1 MRYDEIVTSAEDIVR
16 RRLAVEPEQI
26 AEICRKWRIAELSL
40 FGSVLRD
47 DFNDDS
53 DVDLLVVFEPDDPWD
68 LWDLMH
74 CENEF
79 AALFGRKVDLVE
91 KSALENPF
99 RRHEIMRTSQVLYA
113 A

>member
-1 MRYDEIVTSAEDIVR
+1 MTAEEIVR
-16 RRLAVEPEQI
+16 QRLGVEPERI
-26 AEICRKWRIAELSL
+26 AEMCRKWRIAELSL
-40 FGSVLRD
+40 FGSILRD
-47 DFNDDS
+47 DFGRDS

-91 KSALENPF
+91 KSALRNRF
-99 RRHEIMRTSQVLYA
+99 RRHEILKTSQLLYA

>member
-1 MRYDEIVTSAEDIVR
+1 MTVDDVVR
-16 RRLAVEPEQI
+16 HRLHVEPERI
-26 AEICRKWRIAELSL
+26 AETCRKWRIAELSL

-53 DVDLLVVFEPDDPWD
+53 DVDLLVVFEPNDPWD

-79 AALFGRKVDLVE
+79 AALLGRKVDLVE
-91 KSALENPF
+91 KSALDNPF
-99 RRHEIMRTSQVLYA
+99 RRYEILRTSQVLYA

>member
-1 MRYDEIVTSAEDIVR
+1 MTVDDIVR
-16 RRLAVEPEQI
+16 HRLAVDPGRI
-26 AEICRKWRIAELSL
+26 AKMCRKWRIAELSL

-53 DVDLLVVFEPDDPWD
+53 DVDLLVVFEPNDPWD

-79 AALFGRKVDLVE
+79 AALLGRKVDLVE
-91 KSALENPF
+91 KSALDNPF
-99 RRHEIMRTSQVLYA
+99 RRYEILRTSQVLYA

>member
-1 MRYDEIVTSAEDIVR
+1 MLRMTVDDIVR
-16 RRLAVEPEQI
+16 HRLRVEPERI
-26 AEICRKWRIAELSL
+26 AELCRKWRIAELSL

-47 DFNDDS
+47 DFSDDS
-53 DVDLLVVFEPDDPWD
+53 DVDLLVVFEPNDGWG

-79 AALFGRKVDLVE
+79 AALFGRKVDLIE
-91 KSALENPF
+91 KKALENPF
-99 RRHEIMRTSQVLYA
+99 RRYEILRTSQLLYA